1 MHESFYLNRSSGWHA
16 LHPLTKLAAALAI
29 LVTAFSVRWMFV
41 SVALFVL
48 VVLPLAGYGRI
59 WREVLHATF
68 TIILPLAVSLA
79 LVQGFFYPG
88 AQEVLWQMGPFALKR
103 EGLEFA
109 FVTGTRLV
117 VIASVGLLVVYATHP
132 ADLALALVQA
142 GAPFSLAYIAVTA
155 IQLLPE
161 MQGRAASILNAQQ
174 ARGLETQGNL
184 LVRVRAFFPLIAPLV
199 YGALENVQER
209 ALALDARAFRAPR
222 AKTSWRELQD
232 SPAQRASRWLLV
244 SYAIVLLLISLAL
257 PLVSLISLLA
267 SLISLLVF
275 R

>member
-1 MHESFYLNRSSGWHA
+1 MNHSFFLDRRSGWHA
-16 LHPLTKLAAALAI
+16 LHPLTKLAAALTI
-29 LVTAFSVRWMFV
+29 VVTAFSVRWMFT

-48 VVLPLAGYGRI
+48 VVLPLAVYGKI
-59 WREVLHATF
+59 WRETLRTTV
-68 TIILPLAVSLA
+68 TIILPLAISLT

-88 AQEVLWQMGPFALKR
+88 AQDVLWQSGPFALKR
-103 EGLEFA
+103 EGVEFA
-109 FVTGTRLV
+109 FVTAMRLV
-117 VIASVGLLVVYATHP
+117 VIAGAGLLVLYATHP

-161 MQGRAASILNAQQ
+161 MQGRAQNILNAQQ

-184 LVRVRAFFPLIAPLV
+184 FVRARAFVPLIAPLV
-199 YGALENVQER
+199 YGALENVQAR

-222 AKTSWRELQD
+222 AKTSWRELRD
-232 SPAQRASRWLLV
+232 SQAQRGARWLLMIG
-244 SYAIVLLLISLAL
+244 SILL
-257 PLVSLISLLA
+257 VVISLLT
-267 SLISLLVF
+267 SFVV

>member
-1 MHESFYLNRSSGWHA
+1 MW
-16 LHPLTKLAAALAI
+16 
-29 LVTAFSVRWMFV
+29 V

-48 VVLPLAGYGRI
+48 VILPLAVWGKI
-59 WREVLHATF
+59 WREVLRATF
-68 TIILPLAVSLA
+68 MVVLPLAVSLA

-88 AQEVLWQMGPFALKR
+88 AQDVLAQIGPFALKR

-109 FVTGTRLV
+109 FVTATRLMA
-117 VIASVGLLVVYATHP
+117 IAGAGLLVVYATHP

-142 GAPFSLAYIAVTA
+142 GAPFSLAYIAVAA

-161 MQGRAASILNAQQ
+161 MQSRAQQILNAQQ
-174 ARGLETQGNL
+174 ARGLETQGNVF
-184 LVRVRAFFPLIAPLV
+184 VRVRAFVPLIAPLV

-222 AKTSWRELQD
+222 AKTSWRELRD
-232 SPAQRASRWLLV
+232 SSRQRIARWMLILYSIVFVIV
-244 SYAIVLLLISLAL
+244 SVGTLF
-257 PLVSLISLLA
+257 
-267 SLISLLVF
+267 VF

>member
-1 MHESFYLNRSSGWHA
+1 MNQSFFLDRASGWHD
-16 LHPLTKLAAALAI
+16 LHPRTKLAVMLAVI
-29 LVTAFSVRWMFV
+29 VTAFSVRWMFI

-48 VVLPLAGYGRI
+48 V
-59 WREVLHATF
+59 
-68 TIILPLAVSLA
+68 ILPLAVWGKIGREVLRTTFTVVLPLAISLV

-88 AQEVLWQMGPFALKR
+88 AQDVIFQIGPFALKR

-109 FVTGTRLV
+109 FITGTRLI
-117 VIASVGLLVVYATHP
+117 VIAGAGLLVVYATHP

-142 GAPFSLAYIAVTA
+142 GAPFSLAYIAVAA

-161 MQGRAASILNAQQ
+161 MQGRAQSIQNAQQ
-174 ARGLETQGNL
+174 ARGFETQGNL
-184 LVRVRAFFPLIAPLV
+184 LVRVRAFLPLIAPLV

-222 AKTSWRELQD
+222 AKTSWRELRD
-232 SPAQRASRWLLV
+232 SKWQRLVRWLLLIG
-244 SYAIVLLLISLAL
+244 SVLLIA
-257 PLVSLISLLA
+257 VSLISLFV
-267 SLISLLVF
+267 S